1 MPRITIQQFRAV
13 LTGRAHTSPIVR
25 AYRELARRP
34 DLAVGARYGD
44 WPIWSAPDG
53 GTATT

>member
-1 MPRITIQQFRAV
+1 MPKITIQQFRAT
-13 LTGRAHTSPIVR
+13 LTGGARPGPLAR

-34 DLAVGARYGD
+34 ELALGARYSD
-44 WPIWSAPDG
+44 WPVWTAPDG